1 MYPVFRSNFFSEMVN
16 ATSVV
21 GWEQP
26 RLSPIQTT
34 TAEVIEVLSAFQVL
48 LMQAGLALLEAG
60 KSRRNTTSFSSS

>member
-1 MYPVFRSNFFSEMVN
+1 MYPVFRLNFFSEMVN